1 MVIKTNKKESERGS
15 IKVVEKEEKGLVWWL
30 VPFE

>member
-15 IKVVEKEEKGLVWWL
+15 IKVAKKEEKRLVWWGI
-30 VPFE
+30 PS